1 MTTFDNKVA
10 KSPKIKSQDQLKTN
24 VDKQSGVRKPLQW
37 KFLRGTKT
45 SAKDNG
51 QRRHVLGLDE
61 TGVLE
66 IPEHFNS
73 I

>member
-1 MTTFDNKVA
+1 M
-10 KSPKIKSQDQLKTN
+10 KSQNHLKTN
-24 VDKQSGVRKPLQW
+24 TDKQPGVRKPLQW

-61 TGVLE
+61 TGALE
-66 IPEHFNS
+66 IPEYFNS